1 MTFLTQKMVPLF
13 LERKKKCAIINL
25 SSQSITFSLRTLSVY
40 TGTKAY
46 NDNFSRCLS
55 QDYAGRIKLNVGV
68 IDILDSAP
76 AIVST
81 AGTKHTTD
89 PLSCTAEGCAR
100 WSLKAL
106 GKTDYTAGHWTHILQ
121 SWLTTMGG
129 ETISRFVANM
139 KLHQV
144 N

>member
-1 MTFLTQKMVPLF
+1 MTFLTQKMVPIF

-25 SSQSITFSLRTLSVY
+25 SSQSIASEPCLFILEPKLTTITSPDAYPKTMMVQILFSLGL
-40 TGTKAY
+40 
-46 NDNFSRCLS
+46 
-55 QDYAGRIKLNVGV
+55 

-81 AGTKHTTD
+81 AGTNHTTD

-106 GKTDYTAGHWTHILQ
+106 GKTDYTAGHWTHIFQ
-121 SWLTTMGG
+121 SWLTTIAG
-129 ETISRFVANM
+129 ETVSRFVANM
-139 KLHQV
+139 KL